1 VRAKAILQRRRSASR
16 ARCSG
21 ARVRYAGR
29 STRPRLCNR
38 VRSEIERRH
47 PRLLSHGDDD
57 LASSMTLFD
66 VPDGRWGLAKRC
78 REYCSATSPR
88 WAERTTRIEGV
99 AGGFLQTTAVWVAV
113 DVETGRPV
121 RLDHSFTRIYGPS
134 AEGRRAS
141 AHLTLGG
148 PPPLRGASKR
158 FLGRP
163 GERGHLGLDST
174 YVFSRSTRRQGV
186 DRTYKKGYALHPLLC
201 QGQRSPARLRRGRAG
216 PSTGTTASAHPDRAR
231 QRRPAAMTTRPRS
244 SPRSLDPT

>member
-1 VRAKAILQRRRSASR
+1 VILDGLSRSPLAPFPQSHLARLYRARRFGGSWLGVGVGPPTWWGSGVQNRTSRSARIGLRRSGAPAARFRRALGDSSNQAHVSQGGTLKVRAKAILQRRRSASR

-134 AEGRRAS
+134 AEGLNRPGN
-141 AHLTLGG
+141 LGG
-148 PPPLRGASKR
+148 SFP
-158 FLGRP
+158 
-163 GERGHLGLDST
+163 
-174 YVFSRSTRRQGV
+174 
-186 DRTYKKGYALHPLLC
+186 
-201 QGQRSPARLRRGRAG
+201 
-216 PSTGTTASAHPDRAR
+216 
-231 QRRPAAMTTRPRS
+231 
-244 SPRSLDPT
+244 